1 MTQTDNAVLT
11 KYFQGKL
18 DKAIKE
24 NQKAGAECNIE
35 DTEYWREIIAY
46 TEQIASDL
54 GIEVTEGNAFIY

>member
-11 KYFQGKL
+11 KYFQDKL

-35 DTEYWREIIAY
+35 DAEYWREIIAY